1 MLDKIDQELK
11 KITPNQLGELGS
23 YAVPSSTIVLGL
35 QLTCLFFSKVPDKK
49 RQQQWKGADING
61 WFDAG
66 KIYLLND
73 PKKLLADLIKY
84 DKRNMQDNMIKQA
97 KSILDSEDFTIEK
110 VRNASQA
117 LVALHLFAS
126 GMCKFHELLK
136 IVKPKEEKVQEM
148 KEMLAVVRK
157 QLKEKRQRLKE
168 VEDHLE
174 EIERQF

>member
-1 MLDKIDQELK
+1 
-11 KITPNQLGELGS
+11 
-23 YAVPSSTIVLGL
+23 
-35 QLTCLFFSKVPDKK
+35 
-49 RQQQWKGADING
+49 
-61 WFDAG
+61 
-66 KIYLLND
+66 
-73 PKKLLADLIKY
+73 LIKY
-84 DKRNMQDNMIKQA
+84 DKRNMQDSMIKQA

-157 QLKEKRQRLKE
+157 QLKEKR
-168 VEDHLE
+168 
-174 EIERQF
+174 